1 MRLWAAFLV
10 GGGRTGKSQQQEQ
23 RRIMGAKH
31 ESVQSYLIS
40 SEMESMKLLLLILEK
55 DLP

>member
-1 MRLWAAFLV
+1 
-10 GGGRTGKSQQQEQ
+10 
-23 RRIMGAKH
+23 MGAKH

>member
-31 ESVQSYLIS
+31 ESVQSYLIP